1 MPLVGTLDVKARL
14 AEAPLVTRVASEP
27 WALPSASILHLLFEI
42 DDASM
47 LELIPPA
54 LHPTIPPTVQ
64 LVLMRAPES
73 SVGAF
78 TLALCRVGCR
88 ASAFQR
94 AFVTRA
100 YCDSDAATAELRER
114 YGFDAR
120 TGSVRLAR
128 YHDRVIGQVE
138 ARGRTILDCEL
149 VDPIAIGAGDVRY
162 VDNLNLARI
171 ARGGVEIP
179 RLLQVD
185 PAHEIRTADRG
196 TPSLR
201 AFDADAW
208 GAPGLRVNYAVSG
221 SIAVADVTFPRL
233 RFAIDPQK
241 PAYLGTEQL

>member
-14 AEAPLVTRVASEP
+14 DETPLVTRLASEP
-27 WALPSASILHLLFEI
+27 WTLPRVSILHLLFEI
-42 DDASM
+42 DDATM

-64 LVLMRAPES
+64 LVVMQAPES

-78 TLALCRVGCR
+78 ALALCRVGCR

-100 YCDSDAATAELRER
+100 YCDSEAATAELRER

-120 TGSVRLAR
+120 RGSVRLAR

-138 ARGRTILDCEL
+138 LAGRSILDCEL
-149 VDPIAIGAGDVRY
+149 VDPIAIGTGDVRY
-162 VDNLNLARI
+162 VDNLNLARLR
-171 ARGGVEIP
+171 RGGAELP

-185 PAHEIRTADRG
+185 PVHEIRTADRG
-196 TPSLR
+196 SAALR
-201 AFDADAW
+201 TLDADAW
-208 GAPGLRVNYAVSG
+208 GAHGLRTNYPVSG
-221 SIAVADVTFPRL
+221 SIVVADITFPKL
-233 RFAIDPQK
+233 RFAIDPEK